1 MTEEMDLL
9 SRSVALPNA
18 FLRVALG
25 LNICMHGIVRW
36 ATGLRS
42 FAESLLPIF
51 QKTLCPDGPATAS
64 ATCCQSSKQQSVLAY
79 SLVSRL
85 GAP

>member
-1 MTEEMDLL
+1 MIKEIDLR
-9 SRSVALPNA
+9 SRSVGLSYA
-18 FLRVALG
+18 FLRIALG

-36 ATGLRS
+36 TAGLRS
-42 FAESLLPIF
+42 FAETLLAMF
-51 QKTLCPDGPATAS
+51 QKTPLPRGPSTALATY
-64 ATCCQSSKQQSVLAY
+64 CQSSKQQSVLVY